1 MLLLQGEAK
10 HDKRGEGSFEDQTAQ
25 IAVYQAEAEG
35 GCVTRARGYRS
46 LEYATLPHDESLLDY
61 RKDGPRSDYHV
72 YNARRITSELD
83 LLGNKTGVLKMRT
96 V

>member
-10 HDKRGEGSFEDQTAQ
+10 HDKRGEGSFENQTAQ

-46 LEYATLPHDESLLDY
+46 LEHATLPHDASPLD
-61 RKDGPRSDYHV
+61 V
-72 YNARRITSELD
+72 CNTNRITSELD
-83 LLGNKTGVLKMRT
+83 QLGNKTGVLKMST